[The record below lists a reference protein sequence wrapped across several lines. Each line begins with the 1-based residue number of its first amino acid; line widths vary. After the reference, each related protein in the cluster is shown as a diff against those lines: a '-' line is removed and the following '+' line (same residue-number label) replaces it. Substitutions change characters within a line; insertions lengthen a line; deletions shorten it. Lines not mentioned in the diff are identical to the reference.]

1 MCINSEEVLPVTVNL
16 SNSRFGGALALLIA
30 SGLAVLFS
38 AKPPPP
44 RAEKTRFV
52 STNEAP
58 LHFEPTDAA
67 NAAFI
72 ARGRGY
78 SVLLAAGE
86 MLMRPRGSARD
97 STVGLR
103 MVGGDPNSRGRGVG
117 RLPGRSNYYIGNDPE
132 KWRRDVPHFARVRF
146 DEVYP
151 GIDVVYYDAR
161 RERGE
166 GSARQL
172 GYDFIVEPGADPRRI
187 ELQFEGTEEIS
198 FEPDGGLRLRTAS
211 GEVRQ
216 ERPVVYQEIAHARR
230 PVGGR
235 YVRSGAVGVAFE
247 VGPYDRSRPLVID
260 PKVEYS
266 TYLGG
271 SGDDQAFGID
281 VGPDGSVYIVGWTE
295 SADFPAGSS
304 PALTG
309 SSPALTG
316 SGNSPQQGRPGTRDA
331 FLTRF
336 DNSLTTSLVQNF
348 FGGNNT
354 DQALDVVVDRDG
366 NAYITGFTESR
377 DFPNTDGSTWA
388 GGRDAFTVV
397 VDPDGGLLH
406 AGTLGGFQD
415 EGGAGIDFL
424 RVEDTAFVLTGG
436 STNSSNFPATS
447 DAFQSERAGDSDGWV
462 DVLQL
467 DTTVGPTFAVDNR
480 STSLLGAARILSTR
494 WASPNSA

>member
-1 MCINSEEVLPVTVNL
+1 MCINSEEVLPLTVNL

-38 AKPPPP
+38 AKPLPP

-52 STNEAP
+52 STNEGP

-67 NAAFI
+67 NTAFI

-103 MVGGDPNSRGRGVG
+103 MAGGDPNSRGCGVG

-166 GSARQL
+166 GPAGQL
-172 GYDFIVEPGADPRRI
+172 EYDFIVEPDADPRRI
-187 ELQFEGTEEIS
+187 QLQFQGTEEIS

-216 ERPVVYQEIAHARR
+216 ERPVVYQEIAQARR

-247 VGPYDRSRPLVID
+247 VGLYDRSRPLVID

-281 VGPDGSVYIVGWTE
+281 VGPDGSVYVVGWTE

-309 SSPALTG
+309 SG
-316 SGNSPQQGRPGTRDA
+316 KSPQQGRPGTGRDA
-331 FLTRF
+331 FFTRF
-336 DNSLTTSLVQNF
+336 DNSLSESLVQNF
-348 FGGNNT
+348 FG
-354 DQALDVVVDRDG
+354 DL
-366 NAYITGFTESR
+366 ILIKHLMWLSTGRAT
-377 DFPNTDGSTWA
+377 PTL
-388 GGRDAFTVV
+388 
-397 VDPDGGLLH
+397 PGLP
-406 AGTLGGFQD
+406 T
-415 EGGAGIDFL
+415 
-424 RVEDTAFVLTGG
+424 
-436 STNSSNFPATS
+436 PATS
-447 DAFQSERAGDSDGWV
+447 RPPTAA
-462 DVLQL
+462 
-467 DTTVGPTFAVDNR
+467 VGPEVATPSRPPSVLMGTS
-480 STSLLGAARILSTR
+480 STPVFSEASETRVARGLTSCVWKRKTR
-494 WASPNSA
+494 CW